1 MGNCRPMEQGK
12 KDIRMS
18 TSSID
23 AGHLKAFIE
32 RLERLDAERRG
43 LVGDFNAVLDEAA
56 SMGYDKKILRKIV
69 ALRRQDVH
77 KRREEEEI
85 LDLYMS
91 NLGMA

>member
-1 MGNCRPMEQGK
+1 
-12 KDIRMS
+12 MS
-18 TSSID
+18 TNSID

-32 RLERLDAERRG
+32 RIERLSEEQRALASDVKDVYAEAKG
-43 LVGDFNAVLDEAA
+43 
-56 SMGYDKKILRKIV
+56 SGYDVKIMRKIV

-85 LDLYMS
+85 LDLYLS

>member
-1 MGNCRPMEQGK
+1 
-12 KDIRMS
+12 MS
-18 TSSID
+18 TNSID

-32 RLERLDAERRG
+32 RIERLEEEKRALAEDIKDVYAEARG
-43 LVGDFNAVLDEAA
+43 
-56 SMGYDKKILRKIV
+56 SGYDVKIMRKIV

-85 LDLYMS
+85 LDLYLS